1 MKILTSDLPGALR
14 TLNAPVDHSRDRIR
28 RVVVSSTS
36 YGQMMVNR
44 FDGTEEN
51 PGVGGQLL
59 ATGQFDPDEMV
70 LLRNLVAALR
80 PDPVVLDI
88 GANIGVDTL
97 VMAYE
102 CEIKNGTVYA
112 FEPQRQVFQMLCGN
126 VALNS
131 LDNVHCLNRAVGS
144 KPGEIPVP
152 RLDYNRNTSFGSLEL
167 GQSQKEDIGQD
178 PDRSDSAVEMVE
190 VCTIDG
196 MNFDRIDLI
205 KLDVEGMEVDAL
217 KGACK
222 SLARFKP
229 LLHIE
234 WIKSDKHALANFL
247 EDLGYEI
254 RQLEQNYVALPQG
267 WSPEIRTSP
276 TPSQSAGNDAPQP
289 LAARSVWKSLK
300 MAVRDAGRAYR
311 HYRRW

>member
-1 MKILTSDLPGALR
+1 MKILTTDLPGALR
-14 TLNAPVDHSRDRIR
+14 KLDAPVDHSRDRVR

-44 FDGTEEN
+44 FDSTEGN

-102 CEIKNGTVYA
+102 CEMKNGTVYA

-131 LDNVHCLNRAVGS
+131 LDNVHCLNQAVGS
-144 KPGEIPVP
+144 EPGKIPVP
-152 RLDYNRNTSFGSLEL
+152 RLDYNSNASFGSLEL
-167 GQSQKEDIGQD
+167 GQPQKEDIGQD
-178 PDRSDSAVEMVE
+178 PDVSDSAVEMVE

-196 MNFDRIDLI
+196 MKFDRIDLI
-205 KLDVEGMEVDAL
+205 KLDVEGMEIAAL
-217 KGACK
+217 QGAKK

-234 WIKSDKHALANFL
+234 WIKSDKHLLVNFL

-254 RQLEQNYVALPQG
+254 RQFEQNYVALPQG
-267 WSPEIRTSP
+267 WSPEASTPP
-276 TPSQSAGNDAPQP
+276 THSRPAGNDGPQP
-289 LAARSVWKSLK
+289 LEAKSI
-300 MAVRDAGRAYR
+300 
-311 HYRRW
+311 